1 MNQIRQQQDATLQR
15 NNIQYWKFLI
25 EEYQLV
31 KNKQHTRYRFVQ
43 DFYKA
48 HGIKRQN
55 FIKYYNRFKND
66 KEDNA
71 LLPQKRGPRYKTRKT
86 PDWIEQKI
94 TQLRALGA
102 NRYEIHAM
110 LKDQCKDFT
119 PAPSTIY
126 GILRRNKLNR
136 LNPPMQI
143 ARKKII
149 KEKAGELGHV
159 DCHFLPK
166 GLVANDSKRY
176 YLVGIVDSC
185 TRIAWAEVVEDIQS
199 LTVMFAVLRLFNLI
213 NLRYQIQFS
222 EVLTDNGAEFGSG
235 ISANNKQTNPFERML
250 QELGIKHRY
259 TRPYRPQTNGKVERF
274 WRTLKEDLI
283 EDMVFDSLDHF
294 KEELEQYILY
304 YNEVRGHQSLGGKTP
319 REFNENCQRIT

>member
-31 KNKQHTRYRFVQ
+31 KNKQHKRYRFVQ

-71 LLPQKRGPRYKTRKT
+71 LLPQKRGPRYKTRRT
-86 PDWIEQKI
+86 SDWIEQKI
-94 TQLRALGA
+94 MQLRTLGA

-110 LKDQCKDFT
+110 LKEQCKNFT

-143 ARKKII
+143 ARRKSRR
-149 KEKAGELGHV
+149 AG
-159 DCHFLPK
+159 
-166 GLVANDSKRY
+166 SY
-176 YLVGIVDSC
+176 
-185 TRIAWAEVVEDIQS
+185 
-199 LTVMFAVLRLFNLI
+199 
-213 NLRYQIQFS
+213 
-222 EVLTDNGAEFGSG
+222 
-235 ISANNKQTNPFERML
+235 
-250 QELGIKHRY
+250 
-259 TRPYRPQTNGKVERF
+259 
-274 WRTLKEDLI
+274 
-283 EDMVFDSLDHF
+283 
-294 KEELEQYILY
+294 
-304 YNEVRGHQSLGGKTP
+304 
-319 REFNENCQRIT
+319 